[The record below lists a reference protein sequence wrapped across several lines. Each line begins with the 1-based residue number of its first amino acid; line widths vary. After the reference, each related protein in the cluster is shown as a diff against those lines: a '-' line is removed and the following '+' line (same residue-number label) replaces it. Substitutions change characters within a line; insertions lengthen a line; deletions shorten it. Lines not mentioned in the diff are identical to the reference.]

1 MDKKKKFAL
10 EIVKTLRKNK
20 FQAYFAGGCV
30 RDMVMGKTPEDYDI
44 TTDARPNQIK
54 KLFKKTVFVGAQFGT
69 VLVVKNGIPLEVT
82 TFRSKRRSEFSKD
95 PKEEFVF
102 LSIHHT
108 AFKNSWNSAN
118 GASCHIYPNSK
129 SGKKIGDI
137 LQKEIVK
144 STGLKN
150 RGVKESNFF
159 VLRKTVCPAVLSE
172 NGFMTNL
179 DDATFGMSEEG
190 SKKIA
195 EGHFN
200 AIKLIENEKK

>member
-1 MDKKKKFAL
+1 MIHWLIDNGHGAIDPFTCEPVTPGKRSPVFPNG
-10 EIVKTLRKNK
+10 TP
-20 FQAYFAGGCV
+20 FAGQVLIEGV
-30 RDMVMGKTPEDYDI
+30 RNRAVVNYLSLLMDQAG
-44 TTDARPNQIK
+44 
-54 KLFKKTVFVGAQFGT
+54 FKYSLICDTWRDC
-69 VLVVKNGIPLEVT
+69 PLHVRTEKANLIV
-82 TFRSKRRSEFSKD
+82 RSSKD

-102 LSIHHT
+102 LSIHHN

>member
-1 MDKKKKFAL
+1 MIHWLIDNGHGSIDPFTCEPVTPGKRSPVFPNG
-10 EIVKTLRKNK
+10 TP
-20 FQAYFAGGCV
+20 FAGQVLIEGV
-30 RDMVMGKTPEDYDI
+30 RNRAVVNYLSLLMDQAG
-44 TTDARPNQIK
+44 
-54 KLFKKTVFVGAQFGT
+54 FKYSLICDTWRDC
-69 VLVVKNGIPLEVT
+69 PLHVRTEKANLIV
-82 TFRSKRRSEFSKD
+82 RSSKD

-102 LSIHHT
+102 LSIHHN